1 MKYRI
6 KKINTKSLEE
16 VTHSDTSIIYKT
28 IEIKK
33 STYYIASRKR
43 RIFGFWHA
51 IGHKYDWD
59 GNLERH
65 TTSTLEEMEDYIYK
79 YHEVNYSKEPCE
91 IIKLI
96 NI

>member
-43 RIFGFWHA
+43 RI
-51 IGHKYDWD
+51 
-59 GNLERH
+59 
-65 TTSTLEEMEDYIYK
+65 
-79 YHEVNYSKEPCE
+79 
-91 IIKLI
+91 
-96 NI
+96 